1 MNEAASPKS
10 PFARIIK
17 AAALIEPH
25 EMRAVVISFLYFFF
39 LLGSYYILRPMRDAM
54 GTVYGSDNL
63 EELFTYVFF
72 ATFIAA
78 PIYAWVAAK
87 VRLSRFLPWIYG
99 FFVINIFIFYL
110 MFTSGMET
118 RFVAGAFFIWVSVFN
133 IFLIS
138 VFWSFMADIYSRK
151 QAKRLYGVIAAGG
164 SFGAAAGPAVTAAF
178 VTTLGNETLLL
189 ISVAGFLI
197 VVGLVIALEKEKA
210 KFLASGEDVQRTTLD
225 HSLNKSA
232 NPFAGFSQ
240 VLKSPYL
247 MMFAAFILLLTWVS
261 TILYFQQAAM
271 IEAASDSANVRTR
284 IFASVDLVVNSLA
297 ILIQFFGTGRL
308 VNKFGVTAA
317 LVLVPGIMLL
327 AFMAMAV
334 SPVLIVVLGVQ
345 VVRRVGEYAVAK
357 PGREMLFTIVDQESK
372 YKAKNVLDTVVYRF
386 GDVSQ
391 AWVQASLRAIGLG
404 VSGIAVFGAL
414 IAAAWGYVGL
424 KLGRRYE
431 SAVEEGRV
439 AAEAQPAPAWPTM
452 GRET

>member
-189 ISVAGFLI
+189 ISAAGFLI

-210 KFLASGEDVQRTTLD
+210 KFLTSGEDVQRTTLD

-271 IEAASDSANVRTR
+271 IEAASDSTNVRTR

-439 AAEAQPAPAWPTM
+439 AAEAQPAPVRPTM